1 MLPEGVK
8 LRSVKSRVE
17 ELDGPLPECDAL
29 ICNLVLHHVPGRDVA
44 ECEEQGLT
52 ERTAAKLEVLRAF
65 RAALDARNGRL
76 FFTDSDKFTE
86 IALAP
91 GDPVLA
97 EQMVDACKRC
107 PVSHS
112 LAHQKSE
119 GWLAAQTSAA
129 SAPPSSRTCARTRSG
144 ACSAGGGWRWC
155 GAGRWGSCR

>member
-8 LRSVKSRVE
+8 LRSIKSRVE

-29 ICNLVLHHVPGRDVA
+29 ICNLVLHHVPGRDLA
-44 ECEEQGLT
+44 ECEEHGLT
-52 ERTAAKLEVLRAF
+52 DRAGAKLEVLRAF
-65 RAALDARNGRL
+65 RAALDGRNGRL

-107 PVSHS
+107 ALFPF
-112 LAHQKSE
+112 
-119 GWLAAQTSAA
+119 
-129 SAPPSSRTCARTRSG
+129 SRQPEV
-144 ACSAGGGWRWC
+144 
-155 GAGRWGSCR
+155 